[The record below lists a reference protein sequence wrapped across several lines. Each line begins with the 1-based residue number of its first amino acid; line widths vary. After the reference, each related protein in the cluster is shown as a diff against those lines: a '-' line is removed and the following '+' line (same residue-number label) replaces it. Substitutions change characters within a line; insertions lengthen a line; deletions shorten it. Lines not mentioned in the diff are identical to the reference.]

1 MNHRVRTDIE
11 DNGLA
16 RVTLTRA
23 KAHNGVDQAMMDGL
37 IEAAESLAAQRT
49 VRAVIVSGE
58 GPSFCAG
65 IDVKAFFGKGMNL
78 DLAKLY
84 ARLYSPVRN
93 KFQQVSMV
101 WRDVP
106 CPVIAAIHGNCFG
119 AGMQVALG
127 ADFRIAR
134 PDAKLSVMEAKWG
147 LVPDMGGAAL
157 LRELIGAD
165 KARLLTYTGRVVS
178 GDEAAAMGLVTQ
190 TAEQPVAAAEALAE
204 EIANRSPDAV
214 AAGKFLLN
222 EAWHDSESGALA
234 AERRRQRQLMGH
246 ANQRIAIKR
255 NTNNPDTSYKARKI
269 NK

>member
-1 MNHRVRTDIE
+1 MNNRVRTDIE

-119 AGMQVALG
+119 AGMQLALG

-147 LVPDMGGAAL
+147 LIPDMGGAAL

-178 GDEAAAMGLVTQ
+178 GDEASAMGLVTE

-255 NTNNPDTSYKARKI
+255 NTSDAEATYKPRKI
-269 NK
+269 AK

>member
-1 MNHRVRTDIE
+1 MNNRVRTDIE

-37 IEAAESLAAQRT
+37 IEAAGSLAAQRT

-119 AGMQVALG
+119 AGMQLALG

-147 LVPDMGGAAL
+147 LIPDMGGAAL

-165 KARLLTYTGRVVS
+165 KARLLAYTGRVVS
-178 GDEAAAMGLVTQ
+178 GDEAAAMGLVTE

-255 NTNNPDTSYKARKI
+255 NTSDAEATYKPRKI
-269 NK
+269 AK